1 MVVVFF
7 FKSTKSGGRNK
18 CINKKYLV
26 VREKKKEHEVLIEH
40 ISTELMIEDPITK
53 ALPPKQYRKH
63 VDHIG
68 LVNPFDI

>member
-1 MVVVFF
+1 MAAVFF
-7 FKSTKSGGRNK
+7 FKSIKSGSRNK

-26 VREKKKEHEVLIEH
+26 MREKMKEHEVLIEH
-40 ISTELMIEDPITK
+40 ISTELMIADPITK
-53 ALPPKQYRKH
+53 ALPTKQYRKH

>member
-1 MVVVFF
+1 M
-7 FKSTKSGGRNK
+7 
-18 CINKKYLV
+18 
-26 VREKKKEHEVLIEH
+26 KEHEVLIEH

-68 LVNPFDI
+68 LVNPFDIWLHFLLVDCLDNFYVILRDLSDVLCT